1 MTAASGDAGIL
12 QQLDCRVQQR
22 MKAQTVGRAFPT
34 SAFAFTFVRRFI
46 AKPDFRRQIGKLV
59 RRVLE
64 RFDL

>member
-1 MTAASGDAGIL
+1 
-12 QQLDCRVQQR
+12 

-46 AKPDFRRQIGKLV
+46 AKPGFRRQIGKLV